1 MPLELLEAAPPEALF
16 AELLPRPPPPE
27 GEPPSAL
34 MLSELEPELHA
45 PTSKGPAN
53 RIQSQ
58 ARILP
63 ADFERPWLRPSRAG
77 LGA

>member
-1 MPLELLEAAPPEALF
+1 MPLELLEAAPPEALVV
-16 AELLPRPPPPE
+16 ELLPRPPPPE
-27 GEPPSAL
+27 GYPPVESAL
-34 MLSELEPELHA
+34 LLAPELHA
-45 PTSKGPAN
+45 PTRKGPAN